1 MPVIVKYSSQDIN
14 KHYEYLTHI
23 QTYSEYGDLAAF
35 SMHDSNSKYSVD
47 FSKLNKWK
55 QNPPILKFSWVV
67 WLHEFNH

>member
-47 FSKLNKWK
+47 FSKLNK
-55 QNPPILKFSWVV
+55 
-67 WLHEFNH
+67 